1 MSSEIS
7 KFIKNVPV
15 ESLKTYFN
23 DAHSD
28 LVVDVDWDSDD
39 KSIRNS
45 LLAISEEVT
54 GEKLASLRFDT
65 ERVNALTDEVG
76 QSILQHFIGDE
87 EVEEYYQL
95 ENEFDRVLWM
105 YLKDAE
111 RFLRVEDC
119 WYTDTKRQ
127 GRMWEAFVGPEKL
140 NISTED
146 DNISS
151 FKKKLLELFR
161 AAGNI
166 KVEVYKRTR
175 PDGEGGEIEIIQIM
189 VYREDLPSTQ
199 LAFENEN
206 LISKTVRLVKEVAL
220 TYEPNNGH
228 IEIIAEGKE
237 NRKAI
242 TKIFSETLLQ
252 SQIEGENLPL
262 KQYDI
267 QSLLK
272 PRALSFDPADG
283 IESVKVTM
291 LKVARPNSNNTV
303 TLDVA
308 TREDSN
314 IYDVSKEYFGDNDP
328 LRFGFRLNQVRISIK
343 FMPDNE
349 SRRGKI
355 LHVKIR
361 EPNGCDLKS
370 KSQKEKLIG
379 DKYLVQ
385 WDLIKTIQ

>member
-1 MSSEIS
+1 MSSDIF

-15 ESLKTYFN
+15 ESLKAYFN
-23 DAHSD
+23 DAHPD
-28 LVVDVDWDSDD
+28 LAVDVAWDSDD

-45 LLAISEEVT
+45 LLAISEKLA
-54 GEKLASLRFDT
+54 GDKLASFRFDT
-65 ERVNALTDEVG
+65 ERVNSLTDELG
-76 QSILQHFIGDE
+76 QSILKHFVRDE
-87 EVEEYYQL
+87 ELNEYYQL
-95 ENEFDRVLWM
+95 KNEFDRVLWM
-105 YLKDAE
+105 FRNDAN
-111 RFLRVEDC
+111 RFLQVEDC
-119 WYTDTKRQ
+119 WYTDTRRQ
-127 GRMWEAFVGPEKL
+127 GRMWEAFVGPDKL
-140 NISTED
+140 VISTDAE
-146 DNISS
+146 NLSS
-151 FKKKLLELFR
+151 FKNKLLELYR
-161 AAGNI
+161 ATGNI
-166 KVEVYKRTR
+166 KIDIYERMR
-175 PDGEGGEIEIIQIM
+175 SDGEGNEVEIIQIM

-199 LAFENEN
+199 LEFENEN
-206 LISKTVRLVKEVAL
+206 LVSKTVRLVKEVAL

-228 IEIIAEGKE
+228 IEIVAEGKE
-237 NRKAI
+237 YRKSI

-252 SQIEGENLPL
+252 SPIEGENLPL
-262 KQYDI
+262 KLYDI

-272 PRALSFDPADG
+272 PRTLSFDPADG

-308 TREDSN
+308 TREESN
-314 IYDVSKEYFGDNDP
+314 IYDVSNEYFGDNDP
-328 LRFGFRLNQVRISIK
+328 LRSGFRLKQVRISIK

-349 SRRGKI
+349 SRVGKI

-385 WDLIKTIQ
+385 WDLVKTIQ

>member
-1 MSSEIS
+1 MSSDIS

-15 ESLKTYFN
+15 KSLKAYFN

-28 LVVDVDWDSDD
+28 LAVNVDWYSDD

-45 LLAISEEVT
+45 LLAISENIT

-65 ERVNALTDEVG
+65 ERVNSLTDELG
-76 QSILQHFIGDE
+76 QSILKHIVRDE
-87 EVEEYYQL
+87 ELDEYYQL
-95 ENEFDRVLWM
+95 KNEYDRVLWIFM
-105 YLKDAE
+105 KDAD
-111 RFLRVEDC
+111 RFLQAEDY

-127 GRMWEAFVGPEKL
+127 GRMWEAFLGPEKL
-140 NISTED
+140 EISTD
-146 DNISS
+146 AKNLSS
-151 FKKKLLELFR
+151 FKNKLLELYR

-166 KVEVYKRTR
+166 KVDVYERKRS
-175 PDGEGGEIEIIQIM
+175 DGEGNELEIIQIM

-199 LAFENEN
+199 LAFENDN
-206 LISKTVRLVKEVAL
+206 LISKSVKLVKEVAL

-228 IEIIAEGKE
+228 IEIVAEGKE
-237 NRKAI
+237 YRKTI

-252 SQIEGENLPL
+252 SPIEGKNLPL
-262 KQYDI
+262 VQYDI

-303 TLDVA
+303 TIDVA
-308 TREDSN
+308 TREESN
-314 IYDVSKEYFGDNDP
+314 IYDLSKEYFGDNDP
-328 LRFGFRLNQVRISIK
+328 LRSGFRLNQVRISIK

-385 WDLIKTIQ
+385 WDLVKTLQ